1 MFEREHDTIFAP
13 ASGVGRAAIAVLRIS
28 GPGCSAALEAIAPG
42 AEFPDRR
49 AVLATLR
56 RPRSGEPLDR
66 ALVTRF
72 KAPRS
77 FTGEEMAEVSVTGS
91 RAVTAAVVKALA
103 GIPGLRPAEPGE
115 FAWRAFVNGK
125 IDLAEVEG
133 LADLVEAE
141 TEAQRRQAQRIAGG
155 ALSRECE
162 AIRASLIE
170 AMAAVEAQ
178 IDFSDVEDADG
189 LTLGSV
195 KGAARAAIER
205 IDRALATAD
214 AGERLREG
222 FTIVIAGPPNVGKST
237 LMNALAGRDVAITS
251 PIAGTTRDL
260 IEVFLDLNGYP
271 VTLVDTA
278 GFRDSVDPIE
288 QEGVARARRRAEN
301 ADLTLWL
308 DDCAGRQTPDV
319 GSPVL
324 SVRSKIDLVG
334 NGEPA
339 TKPPPPLAR
348 RKTGV
353 LPNALRWGRDGVG
366 GRADLGA
373 SLVRAEI
380 GLMRRET
387 GDSSATPLPNL
398 PRKGRGGRSLA
409 EVRKPRAPSI
419 QSQLATESGARA
431 SAGATQF
438 AISAKTGAGV
448 DRLLDALADLAEERM
463 SSGEPALLTLE
474 RHRRAFQDARD
485 ALAATL
491 APDAVEWELIAEDLR
506 RAAAA
511 MDRVVGRIGAED
523 VLGEIFAR
531 LCVGK

>member
-1 MFEREHDTIFAP
+1 MLERERDTIFAP

-28 GPGCSAALEAIAPG
+28 GPGCSSALEAIAPG
-42 AEFPDRR
+42 GQFPDRR
-49 AVLATLR
+49 ATLVTLR

-72 KAPRS
+72 HAPRS
-77 FTGEEMAEVSVTGS
+77 FTGEEMAEVSVTGG

-103 GIPGLRPAEPGE
+103 LIPGLRLAEPGE

-125 IDLAEVEG
+125 IDLSEVEG
-133 LADLVEAE
+133 LADLVAAE

-155 ALSRECE
+155 ALSRECD

-189 LTLGSV
+189 LTLQTV
-195 KGAARAAIER
+195 KRAARAAIER
-205 IDRALATAD
+205 IDRALMTAD
-214 AGERLREG
+214 AAGRLREG
-222 FTIVIAGPPNVGKST
+222 FTVVIAGPPNVGKST
-237 LMNALAGRDVAITS
+237 LMNALAGREVAITS

-278 GFRDSVDPIE
+278 GIRLSADPVE
-288 QEGVARARRRAEN
+288 QEGVARARRRAGS

-308 DDCAGRQTPDV
+308 DDGAAGQMPRI

-324 SVRSKIDLVG
+324 TVRTKIDLDDAGVAVM
-334 NGEPA
+334 PA
-339 TKPPPPLAR
+339 AK
-348 RKTGV
+348 
-353 LPNALRWGRDGVG
+353 
-366 GRADLGA
+366 
-373 SLVRAEI
+373 
-380 GLMRRET
+380 
-387 GDSSATPLPNL
+387 
-398 PRKGRGGRSLA
+398 
-409 EVRKPRAPSI
+409 
-419 QSQLATESGARA
+419 
-431 SAGATQF
+431 F

-463 SSGEPALLTLE
+463 SSREPALLTLE

-491 APDAVEWELIAEDLR
+491 GPDAAEWELIAEDFR

-523 VLGEIFAR
+523 VLREIFAR